1 MDGSARI
8 LKKCIAE
15 VTNTPWGE
23 RVVFIFDPNSD
34 VVAKPLHVSPF
45 MDMRGNWNIKANDP
59 TDSLSV
65 FISVQHPEL
74 GDYFVASL
82 KAKRLS
88 SVSDHAMFFWLMPH
102 KVALWI
108 YWHALKLWWKN
119 VHFIQHPRYTNP
131 TYREEAMIRDKK
143 LHCNQALAW
152 DRGNCLQADGHHPGN
167 LADRKRWFKW
177 RDAKRPW
184 C

>member
-1 MDGSARI
+1 MTHLTWMCNINVQINVCLLQVSCSSSNEWKKNNWQ
-8 LKKCIAE
+8 LKPK
-15 VTNTPWGE
+15 
-23 RVVFIFDPNSD
+23 
-34 VVAKPLHVSPF
+34 
-45 MDMRGNWNIKANDP
+45 DMLGNWNIKANDP

-143 LHCNQALAW
+143 LQCNQALAW

>member
-1 MDGSARI
+1 MV
-8 LKKCIAE
+8 L
-15 VTNTPWGE
+15 
-23 RVVFIFDPNSD
+23 IFMMKSSSLFKLY
-34 VVAKPLHVSPF
+34 AFYGKLQ
-45 MDMRGNWNIKANDP
+45 DMLGDWNIKANDP

-108 YWHALKLWWKN
+108 YWHVSA
-119 VHFIQHPRYTNP
+119 V
-131 TYREEAMIRDKK
+131 E
-143 LHCNQALAW
+143 
-152 DRGNCLQADGHHPGN
+152 
-167 LADRKRWFKW
+167 
-177 RDAKRPW
+177 
-184 C
+184 